1 MSDLRCLSMRMPRVL
16 IMAKHFI
23 SVCVV
28 CILCATHFPCESHAE
43 VMHANSTNHKSD
55 VPFAESDLPPDD
67 RTNGPPTKNS
77 SRDQSQ
83 RSGDDVTD
91 NSITNDK
98 SQYIRKIFSIYGDGN
113 TITMQGFEQLLN
125 HFDLVAQSL
134 HGKTNPTLSFN
145 NIANLISYETEN
157 TTDNNNNNNTCIKRK
172 SIIDTVFPSKD
183 TSNNT
188 LNYSLDS
195 KLFEKVCPV
204 VIYSMIV
211 GMCNSETEMAHVHM
225 VESRADIHYTVWLYS
240 TVSVIVISV
249 CGLLGLGV
257 VPMMQNRC
265 YKQLLQ
271 FLVALAVGTLAGDA
285 LIHLLPHAMSSN
297 GHEHN
302 ESSHDEIMWKGF
314 VAMFS
319 IIFFFV
325 VERTFNICAKWRK
338 ERHLN
343 DKIPKMKVMKEG
355 LQPSSTSEKQCK
367 HKYSSIPYCYDAI
380 AMIDKN
386 READGTNSHNDTSTN
401 LFDLDSCSD
410 IQHSTCNN
418 HETNQNM
425 TECPSELTA
434 SNCTEVNKMLDTEK
448 EDANSTEYTVILRE
462 HENRHHGHS
471 HAHGHVHAAPKDLSS
486 VAWMVIL
493 GDGIHNFTDGMAIGA
508 AFSGSIAGGLSTT
521 VAVFCHELPHE
532 LGDFAM
538 LLKAGMTTRQALF
551 YNVLSSF
558 LCLFGNIFGVWL
570 GTTELASSW
579 VFAVA
584 AGSFIYI
591 ALVDM
596 LPELSNSH
604 EDEGMPYQCLLQFGG
619 LFLGVAIMT
628 IIAVYEHDLKHIFY
642 ET

>member
-1 MSDLRCLSMRMPRVL
+1 
-16 IMAKHFI
+16 MAKHFI

-28 CILCATHFPCESHAE
+28 CILCATHFPCESHASD
-43 VMHANSTNHKSD
+43 MHANSTNHKSD
-55 VPFAESDLPPDD
+55 VPFAKSDLPPDEESNTSLTRKYGD
-67 RTNGPPTKNS
+67 GQSRKSGEEITN
-77 SRDQSQ
+77 D
-83 RSGDDVTD
+83 
-91 NSITNDK
+91 SITNDK
-98 SQYIRKIFSIYGDGN
+98 NQYIKRIFSIYGDGN
-113 TITMQGFEQLLN
+113 IITMQGFEELLN
-125 HFDLVAQSL
+125 HFELIAQGLSS
-134 HGKTNPTLSFN
+134 KITPTLSLK
-145 NIANLISYETEN
+145 NITNLISYETESA
-157 TTDNNNNNNTCIKRK
+157 TDLTCIKRK
-172 SIIDTVFPSKD
+172 NLIESVFPSKA

-188 LNYSLDS
+188 LNSSLDS
-195 KLFEKVCPV
+195 KLFEKACPA
-204 VIYSMIV
+204 VIYSIIV
-211 GMCNSETEMAHVHM
+211 GMCSSETEMAHVHM
-225 VESRADIHYTVWLYS
+225 VESVSATDIHYTVWLYS
-240 TVSVIVISV
+240 TVAVIVISI
-249 CGLLGLGV
+249 CGMLGLGV
-257 VPMMQNRC
+257 VPLMQKRC

-285 LIHLLPHAMSSN
+285 LIHLLPHAMSAS

-302 ESSHDEIMWKGF
+302 KTNHDEIMWKGF

-338 ERHLN
+338 ERNLD

-386 READGTNSHNDTSTN
+386 RGADGTNSHNDTSTN

-410 IQHSTCNN
+410 IQHSACNN
-418 HETNQNM
+418 LETNQNM

-434 SNCTEVNKMLDTEK
+434 SNCTEVNKMLETEK
-448 EDANSTEYTVILRE
+448 DDTNSTEYTVILRE

-551 YNVLSSF
+551 YNILSSF
-558 LCLFGNIFGVWL
+558 LCLLGNIFGVWL
-570 GTTELASSW
+570 GTTESASSW

-604 EDEGMPYQCLLQFGG
+604 EEDGMPYQCLLQFGG

-628 IIAVYEHDLKHIFY
+628 VIALYEHDLKHIFY